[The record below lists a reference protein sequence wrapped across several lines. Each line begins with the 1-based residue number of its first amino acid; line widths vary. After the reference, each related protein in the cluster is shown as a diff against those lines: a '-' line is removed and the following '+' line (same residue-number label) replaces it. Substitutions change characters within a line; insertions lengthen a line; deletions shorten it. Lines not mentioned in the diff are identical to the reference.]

1 VSTTNVGDLLKP
13 MDFFTYWSILAQTSP
28 ERFERER
35 KEAIERVILS
45 SSIEHQED
53 LWKLQW
59 RIDV

>member
-1 VSTTNVGDLLKP
+1 